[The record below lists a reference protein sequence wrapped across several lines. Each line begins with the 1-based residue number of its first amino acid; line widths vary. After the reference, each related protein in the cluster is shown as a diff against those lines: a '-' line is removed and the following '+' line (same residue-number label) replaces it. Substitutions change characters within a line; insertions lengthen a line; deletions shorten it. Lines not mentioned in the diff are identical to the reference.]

1 MTPDSIIDLAER
13 LAQDEDLHQ
22 DYLVR
27 KLGYD
32 PDIQSEFDKA
42 AQILIGKGIILPV
55 TTSDSSDE
63 QTYTTWPQICLMT
76 NNLTVDGYNQCV
88 SEDPTSDIFNAKPK
102 AFLQ

>member
-13 LAQDEDLHQ
+13 LSQDEDMHQ

-27 KLGYD
+27 KLGLD
-32 PDIQSEFDKA
+32 PDIQSEFDQA
-42 AQILIGKGIILPV
+42 VAILKGKKIILPV
-55 TTSDSSDE
+55 STSNSSDE
-63 QTYTTWPQICLMT
+63 QAYTTWPQICLMT

-88 SEDPTSDIFNAKPK
+88 NEDPTQATFNTKPK